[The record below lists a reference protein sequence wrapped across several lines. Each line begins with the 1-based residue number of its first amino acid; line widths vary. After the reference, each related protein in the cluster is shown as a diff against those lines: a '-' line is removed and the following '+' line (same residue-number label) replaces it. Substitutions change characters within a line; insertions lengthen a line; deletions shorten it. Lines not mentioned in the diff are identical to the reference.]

1 MAVFA
6 NMFCITNGC
15 KNKTDM
21 KVAATNMKI
30 KIHQMFPK
38 RRIPGVGVTIAYH
51 GKSQRNGHELAF
63 E

>member
-1 MAVFA
+1 
-6 NMFCITNGC
+6 
-15 KNKTDM
+15 M

-30 KIHQMFPK
+30 KIHQMFSE